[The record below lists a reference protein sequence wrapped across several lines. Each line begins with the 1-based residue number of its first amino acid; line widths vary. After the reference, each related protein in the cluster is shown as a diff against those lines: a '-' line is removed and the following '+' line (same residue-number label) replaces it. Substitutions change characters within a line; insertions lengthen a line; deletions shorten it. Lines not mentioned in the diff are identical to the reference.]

1 MGNVD
6 LPSGRTLGTEE
17 TADISNA
24 GCSKTAWF

>member
-6 LPSGRTLGTEE
+6 PPSGRTLGTEE

-24 GCSKTAWF
+24 GSSKTAWF